1 MAIFTESK
9 VRSRARRESTNFS
22 KASADLL
29 EERVQ
34 KQASVSG
41 FDVFLSHAFDD
52 KELLEGTVLLLED
65 LGYSVYLDWKN
76 DPQLDRTK
84 VTTATAA
91 VLRERMRSCRCLL
104 FAVTPE
110 AKDSVWM
117 RWELGW
123 KDGENGRVAVLP
135 IEGSTTYAWT
145 GQQFLGL
152 YPYASDGTIKDTGEM
167 KYWIHRTQSCY
178 VLFDEWLKGKEP
190 SERK

>member
-1 MAIFTESK
+1 MAIFTESQ
-9 VRSRARRESTNFS
+9 VRQRARREISNFS
-22 KASADLL
+22 KAASVLL
-29 EERVQ
+29 TERTE
-34 KQASVSG
+34 KQASVGS
-41 FDVFLSHAFDD
+41 FDIFLSHAFDD

-65 LGYSVYLDWKN
+65 FGYKVYLDWKN

-84 VTTATAA
+84 VTTVTAA

-123 KDGENGRVAVLP
+123 KDGENGRVAILP
-135 IEGSTTYAWT
+135 IEGSTTDAWT

-152 YPYASDGTIKDTGEM
+152 YPYASDGPIKITGAM
-167 KYWIHRTQSCY
+167 KYWIHRKESCY
-178 VLFDEWLKGKEP
+178 VLFDEWLNGKEP
-190 SERK
+190 FER

>member
-22 KASADLL
+22 KASSDLL
-29 EERVQ
+29 EERVR
-34 KQASVSG
+34 KQASVYG

-76 DPQLDRTK
+76 DPQLDRAK

-91 VLRERMRSCRCLL
+91 VLRERMRSCQCLL

-123 KDGENGRVAVLP
+123 KDGENGRVAILP
-135 IEGSTTYAWT
+135 IEGSTTDAWT

-152 YPYASDGTIKDTGEM
+152 YPYASDGAIRSTGEM
-167 KYWIHRTQSCY
+167 KYWIHRSESCY
-178 VLFDEWLKGKEP
+178 VLFDEWLNGKEP
-190 SERK
+190 FER